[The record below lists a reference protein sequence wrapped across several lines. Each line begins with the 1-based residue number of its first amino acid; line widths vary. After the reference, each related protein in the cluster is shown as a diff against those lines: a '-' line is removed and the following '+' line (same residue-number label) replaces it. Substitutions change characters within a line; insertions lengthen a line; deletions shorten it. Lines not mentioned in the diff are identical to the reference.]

1 MKSELQAKWWQKPL
15 AKSVGLHLALVLGLF
30 ISTLSFWPKPTEIM
44 LSGEAGLS
52 ADAPPPP
59 PPAPV
64 EAVAIDK
71 QALEQRVAEIKKQQ
85 DDTRKAEEKRI
96 RDLERRAKEAEN
108 SRTAEEA
115 RLKRVAEEKRKADA
129 AAQASRQAA
138 AEAKKVQEAEAAK
151 ARAAEQQRLAKEQE
165 RKKAEEAAKAAEA
178 KRKAEQAALAKAQ
191 AEREQK
197 AREEREQA
205 ERERMIQEQLA
216 AEAEARR
223 RARSQQAVT
232 EVQRYTAMISDAID
246 RNLIKDEST
255 MRGRSCRVNIRLA
268 TNGFVTSVNV
278 ISGERVVCD
287 AAVRAVNR
295 AGTLPM
301 SADPDV
307 YNQLKD
313 ITLTVAPEF
322 R

>member
-1 MKSELQAKWWQKPL
+1 MKSDAVQKWWQTPL
-15 AKSVGLHLALVLGLF
+15 TKSVGLHLSLVLILF
-30 ISTLSFWPKPTEIM
+30 ISSLSFWPKPTQIVI
-44 LSGEAGLS
+44 SGEAGSS
-52 ADAPPPP
+52 AASAPPP

-71 QALEQRVAEIKKQQ
+71 QVLEQRVAEIKKQQ
-85 DDTRKAEEKRI
+85 DDARKAEEQRI
-96 RDLERRAKEAEN
+96 RDLERRAQQAER
-108 SRTAEEA
+108 SRAAEEA
-115 RLKRVAEEKRKADA
+115 RLKRVAEEKRKADE
-129 AAQASRQAA
+129 AAQASRRAA
-138 AEAKKVQEAEAAK
+138 AEAKKQQETEAAK
-151 ARAAEQQRLAKEQE
+151 AKAAEQQRIAREQE

-178 KRKAEQAALAKAQ
+178 KRKAEQEALAKAQ
-191 AEREQK
+191 AERERK
-197 AREEREQA
+197 ARED
-205 ERERMIQEQLA
+205 RERAEQERMMQEQMS

-223 RARSQQAVT
+223 RARAQQAVT

-255 MRGRSCRVNIRLA
+255 MRGRTCRVNIRLA

-301 SADPDV
+301 SPDPDV

>member
-1 MKSELQAKWWQKPL
+1 MKFDPQSKWWFTPL
-15 AKSVGLHLALVLGLF
+15 AKSVWLHLALVLGLI
-30 ISTLSFWPKPTEIM
+30 ISTLSFWPKPTEIF
-44 LSGEAGLS
+44 LSGEAGPT

-85 DDTRKAEEKRI
+85 EDARKAEEQRI
-96 RDLERRAKEAEN
+96 RNLERRAEQAA
-108 SRTAEEA
+108 RARADEEA
-115 RLKRVAEEKRKADA
+115 RLKRVAEEKRRADE
-129 AAQASRQAA
+129 AAQASRKAA
-138 AEAKKVQEAEAAK
+138 ADAKKVQEAEAAK
-151 ARAAEQQRLAKEQE
+151 ARAAEQERKAKELE

-178 KRKAEQAALAKAQ
+178 KRKAEQEALAKAQ
-191 AEREQK
+191 AERERK
-197 AREEREQA
+197 AREQREQA

-223 RARSQQAVT
+223 RARAQQAVT

-255 MRGRSCRVNIRLA
+255 MRGRTCRVNIRLA

-301 SADPDV
+301 SPDPDV

-322 R
+322 

>member
-1 MKSELQAKWWQKPL
+1 MKFELSEKWWQTPL
-15 AKSVGLHLALVLGLF
+15 AKSVGLHVALVLGLV
-30 ISTLSFWPKPTEIM
+30 ISSLSFWPKPTQIT
-44 LSGEAGLS
+44 LSGEAGS
-52 ADAPPPP
+52 ASAEPPPP

-64 EAVAIDK
+64 QAVAIDR
-71 QALEQRVAEIKKQQ
+71 QVLEQRVAEIQKQQ
-85 DDTRKAEEKRI
+85 DDAKRAEEQRI
-96 RDLERRAKEAEN
+96 RDLERRAQQAE
-108 SRTAEEA
+108 RARAQEEA
-115 RLKRVAEEKRKADA
+115 RLKRVAEEKRKADEA
-129 AAQASRQAA
+129 AAASRRAA
-138 AEAKKVQEAEAAK
+138 ADAKKQQEAEAAK
-151 ARAAEQQRLAKEQE
+151 AREAEQQRAAREQE

-178 KRKAEQAALAKAQ
+178 KRKAEQEALAKAQ
-191 AEREQK
+191 AERERQ
-197 AREEREQA
+197 AREQ
-205 ERERMIQEQLA
+205 RERAEQERMLQEQLA

-223 RARSQQAVT
+223 RARAQQAVT
-232 EVQRYTAMISDAID
+232 EVQRYTAMISDAIT

-278 ISGERVVCD
+278 ISGDRVVCD

-301 SADPDV
+301 SQDPDV

-322 R
+322 

>member
-1 MKSELQAKWWQKPL
+1 MKSDLVIKWWQTPL
-15 AKSVGLHLALVLGLF
+15 AKSVALHSSLVLVLF
-30 ISTLSFWPKPTEIM
+30 ISSLSFWPKPTQIVI
-44 LSGEAGLS
+44 SGEAGAGPS
-52 ADAPPPP
+52 TPPP

-71 QALEQRVAEIKKQQ
+71 QVLEQRVAEIKKQQ
-85 DDTRKAEEKRI
+85 DDARRAEEQRI
-96 RDLERRAKEAEN
+96 RELERRAQQAER

-115 RLKRVAEEKRKADA
+115 RLRRVAEEKRKADE
-129 AAQASRQAA
+129 AAQVARHAA
-138 AEAKKVQEAEAAK
+138 AEAKKQQEAEAAK
-151 ARAAEQQRLAKEQE
+151 ARAAEQQRIASEQE

-178 KRKAEQAALAKAQ
+178 KRKAEQEALAKAQ
-191 AEREQK
+191 AERERQ
-197 AREEREQA
+197 AREQRQRAEQERL
-205 ERERMIQEQLA
+205 MQEQMA
-216 AEAEARR
+216 AEAESRR
-223 RARSQQAVT
+223 RARAQQAVT
-232 EVQRYTAMISDAID
+232 EVQRYTAMISDVID

-255 MRGRSCRVNIRLA
+255 MRGRTCRVNIRLA

-301 SADPDV
+301 SPDPDV

-322 R
+322 

>member
-1 MKSELQAKWWQKPL
+1 MTSESQLKWWQTPL
-15 AKSVGLHLALVLGLF
+15 TKSIALHLTLVLVLF
-30 ISTLSFWPKPTEIM
+30 ISTLSFWPKPTQIM
-44 LSGEAGLS
+44 VSGDAGPTTEA
-52 ADAPPPP
+52 APPP

-71 QALEQRVAEIKKQQ
+71 QALEQRVAEIKKQK
-85 DDTRKAEEKRI
+85 DDLRKAEEQRT
-96 RDLERRAKEAEN
+96 RELERRAQQAER
-108 SRTAEEA
+108 SRTAEEN
-115 RLKRVAEEKRKADA
+115 RLKRVAEEKRKADEA
-129 AAQASRQAA
+129 AKASRQAA
-138 AEAKKVQEAEAAK
+138 AEAKQQQEAEAAK
-151 ARAAEQQRLAKEQE
+151 AKAAEQQRIAKEQE

-178 KRKAEQAALAKAQ
+178 KRKAEQEALAKAQ
-191 AEREQK
+191 AERERK
-197 AREEREQA
+197 ARED
-205 ERERMIQEQLA
+205 RERAEQERMLQEQLS

-255 MRGRSCRVNIRLA
+255 MRGRTCRVNIRLA

-301 SADPDV
+301 SQDPDV

-322 R
+322 